1 MPSATLDPVT
11 GKTSIHEIPPNLDPE
26 GVHPREIVYCQLS
39 ISTNGDH
46 ISVHMPR
53 RNWVFHH
60 VDIDRLIK
68 KLIDPGTN
76 RALTCHEI
84 YDPVHPTK
92 SGCDITIKDAC
103 YVVLELTGYAN
114 WRFHSTAPAVH
125 MADGHDENAPDNWG
139 LMHVAS
145 DGSQSA
151 QPVPHCQIAYFRV
164 SRRAPNSSRPF
175 NFNIEIEDRN
185 YERAIAIIID
195 PDTDNTGQVP
205 PTSP

>member
-1 MPSATLDPVT
+1 MPSLATT
-11 GKTSIHEIPPNLDPE
+11 TIHEIPPELDAD
-26 GVHPREIVYCQLS
+26 GVPPREIVYCQLS
-39 ISTNGDH
+39 LSTADGQIS
-46 ISVHMPR
+46 IHMPR

-60 VDIDRLIK
+60 VDIEGLVR
-68 KLIDPGTN
+68 KLTNPGEN
-76 RALTCHEI
+76 RSLTCHEI
-84 YDPVHPTK
+84 YQPVHPTK

-103 YVVLELTGYAN
+103 YVVLELTGFAN
-114 WRFHSTAPAVH
+114 WRFHSSAPAVH

-145 DGSQSA
+145 DGSHSA

-185 YERAIAIIID
+185 YERPIAIIID
-195 PDTDNTGQVP
+195 PDTDNGGTIP
-205 PTSP
+205 AH